1 MDRTLTDFVRSL
13 RTSDVRVST
22 SETID
27 AINVIKLVGLN
38 NRELLRNSLA
48 VTLPKSDIE
57 KEHFNNC
64 FDQFFSF
71 DRINEFKTD
80 RPDEYDIEG
89 DEDPDDMGQGS
100 GSSGSGSGGMSGFN
114 FDADYDEEM
123 PLPDDITA
131 LEQALEDKG
140 ITIESPLARMI
151 LRGDRQGLT
160 IAMAN
165 AAQAVELNKIEFF
178 TQKGIYTRKMM
189 MHMGLKEMEDEM
201 YSYEESEDPFE
212 RAIGRKLR
220 EAREYLRV
228 EVRNYVEKQFVLIA
242 DAEGKELKE
251 EITRNIKLTNMELK
265 NFSTIKQVV
274 HKMAKRLIAQH
285 SRRKKAKNRGVLDV
299 RKTLRRN
306 MAYDGLL
313 FETHW
318 KQVKIDRPKIMVIC
332 DVSGSVREVS
342 RFLLMFLYSLTEIL
356 PNVRAFAFSANL
368 FEVTDL
374 FKQKSLEKA
383 VEETLDEYGFGSTD
397 YGVALQDFKDLCFDK
412 IDNKTT
418 IMILGDSR
426 NNHNETRAEIL
437 EEIYKRARQVI
448 WLNPE
453 PKTHWRAGDAEMR
466 NYAPF
471 CHMVEVCNSLNHLER
486 IVNKLLVRAN

>member
-1 MDRTLTDFVRSL
+1 MERTLTDFVRSL

-38 NRELLRNSLA
+38 DRELLRNSLA
-48 VTLPKSDIE
+48 VALPKSDIE
-57 KEHFNNC
+57 KEHFDSC
-64 FDQFFSF
+64 FERFFSF
-71 DRINEFKTD
+71 ARLNEFKTEAPED
-80 RPDEYDIEG
+80 YDIES
-89 DEDPDDMGQGS
+89 DEDPDDFGQGS
-100 GSSGSGSGGMSGFN
+100 GGSSGSGGMSGFSLE
-114 FDADYDEEM
+114 AGYDDEM
-123 PLPDDITA
+123 PLPDDITI
-131 LEQALEDKG
+131 LEKTLEDKG

-151 LRGDRQGLT
+151 LRGDRQALT

-189 MHMGLKEMEDEM
+189 MHMGLKELENEM
-201 YSYEESEDPFE
+201 FSYEDSEDPFE

-228 EVRNYVEKQFVLIA
+228 EVRDYVEQQFLLIA
-242 DAEGKELKE
+242 DAEGKQLKE

-265 NFSTIKQVV
+265 NFSNIKQVV
-274 HKMAKRLIAQH
+274 QKMAKRLIAMH
-285 SRRKKAKNRGVLDV
+285 SRRKKVTNRGILDV

-318 KQVKIDRPKIMVIC
+318 KSVKVDRPKIMVIC

-374 FKQKSLEKA
+374 FKQKNLEKA
-383 VEETLDEYGFGSTD
+383 VEETLNEYGFGSTD
-397 YGVALQDFKDLCFDK
+397 YGTALQDFKNFCYEQ

-418 IMILGDSR
+418 VMILGDSR
-426 NNHNETRAEIL
+426 NNHNDNRAEIL
-437 EEIYKRARQVI
+437 EEIFQRARQVI

-453 PKTHWRAGDAEMR
+453 PKTHWRSGDAEMR

>member
-38 NRELLRNSLA
+38 DRELLRNSLA
-48 VTLPKSDIE
+48 VTLPKTDIE
-57 KEHFNNC
+57 KEHFESC
-64 FDQFFSF
+64 FDRFFTFAS
-71 DRINEFKTD
+71 INEFGAEA
-80 RPDEYDIEG
+80 PDEYDIES
-89 DEDPDDMGQGS
+89 DEEPDEFGE
-100 GSSGSGSGGMSGFN
+100 GSGGKGSGFGGLSG
-114 FDADYDEEM
+114 FDFESGYDEEM
-123 PLPDDITA
+123 PLPDDITV
-131 LEQALEDKG
+131 LEQALESKG

-151 LRGDRQGLT
+151 IRGDRQGLT

-165 AAQAVELNKIEFF
+165 AAQAIELNKIEFF
-178 TQKGIYTRKMM
+178 TQKGIYTRKIM

-201 YSYEESEDPFE
+201 YSYEASEDPFE
-212 RAIGRKLR
+212 RAIGRKIR

-228 EVRNYVEKQFVLIA
+228 EVRDYVEKQFILIA

-251 EITRNIKLTNMELK
+251 EITRNIKLSNMELK
-265 NFSTIKQVV
+265 NFSNIKQVV
-274 HKMAKRLIAQH
+274 QKMAKRLIAMH
-285 SRRKKAKNRGVLDV
+285 SRRKKVTNRGVLDV

-318 KQVKIDRPKIMVIC
+318 KSTKVDRPKIMVVC

-374 FKQKSLEKA
+374 FKKNSLEKA
-383 VEETLDEYGFGSTD
+383 VEETLDQYGFGSTD
-397 YGVALQDFKDLCFDK
+397 YGASLQDLKDICFDQ
-412 IDNKTT
+412 IDGKTT
-418 IMILGDSR
+418 VMILGDSR
-426 NNHNETRAEIL
+426 NNHNENRAEIL

-453 PKTHWRAGDAEMR
+453 PKTHWRSGDAEMR

>member
-1 MDRTLTDFVRSL
+1 MERTLTDFVRSL

-38 NRELLRNSLA
+38 DRELLRNSLA

-57 KEHFNNC
+57 KEHFNSC
-64 FDQFFSF
+64 FERFFSF
-71 DRINEFKTD
+71 ARINEFKAD
-80 RPDEYDIEG
+80 APDEYDIES
-89 DEDPDDMGQGS
+89 DEDPDEFDRGS
-100 GSSGSGSGGMSGFN
+100 GGSSGSGFGGLGGN
-114 FDADYDEEM
+114 FDGDYDEEM
-123 PLPDDITA
+123 PLPDDLTT
-131 LEQALEDKG
+131 LEQALENKG

-165 AAQAVELNKIEFF
+165 AAQAVKLNKIEFF

-189 MHMGLKEMEDEM
+189 MHMGLKELEDEM
-201 YSYEESEDPFE
+201 FSYEDSEDPFE

-228 EVRNYVEKQFVLIA
+228 EVRDYVEHQFLLIA

-251 EITRNIKLTNMELK
+251 EITRNIKLSNMELK
-265 NFSTIKQVV
+265 NFSNIKQVV
-274 HKMAKRLIAQH
+274 QKMAKRLIAMH
-285 SRRKKAKNRGVLDV
+285 SRRKKVTNRGVLDI

-318 KQVKIDRPKIMVIC
+318 KSVKVDRPKIMVVC

-356 PNVRAFAFSANL
+356 PNVRAFAFSSSL

-383 VEETLDEYGFGSTD
+383 VEETLNEYGFGSTD
-397 YGVALQDFKDLCFDK
+397 YGAALQDFKDLCYQQ

-418 IMILGDSR
+418 VMILGDSR
-426 NNHNETRAEIL
+426 NNHNENRAEIL
-437 EEIYKRARQVI
+437 EEIYQRSRQVI

-453 PKTHWRAGDAEMR
+453 PKTHWRSGDAEMR
-466 NYAPF
+466 NYAPY

-486 IVNKLLVRAN
+486 IVNKLLVRAK